1 MNLEGQFV
9 DRKSIRVLAGAEGG
23 FSELAKDCVAFAN
36 AKGGCLLIGIEDG
49 ALLPPPTQR
58 VDDAQVEAPQ
68 KRIPQLTVNVG
79 VVVRKLTAENGGEYI
94 ELEVFPSRN
103 SIAGTSDGRYFIR
116 VSDESRPLMPDEL
129 GRLMGDKTAYVWESH
144 APKRVPARHADET
157 KKHTFLEMIR
167 DSERVTPFVKDK
179 TDQEILEHYLFV
191 HDQFL
196 TNLGTLWIGRRE
208 DRAVLRYAP
217 VIQCIKYDEADRKI
231 NKWLWDDFDLNPLE
245 MIEAVWKEIP
255 DWRESQEIPDGL
267 FRTTVPQY
275 DEVVVREVLANALV
289 HRPYTQGGDIF
300 LNLYTDRLEIH
311 NPGLLPLGVTPQNI
325 LHTTVKRNEHL
336 ARVFYDLRMM
346 EREGSGYDRMY
357 EVLLSAGKPLP
368 EVQEGNDRVTV
379 TVRKRIANPAIL
391 DFIAKADQTFQMSR
405 KEKITLGLLAQHE
418 ALTAIALCHLLDLR
432 KTEDIRH
439 WLGNLPKWEL
449 VSTRGRAKGTE
460 YCVHPELLRKLDF
473 RGATTLRGI
482 ESHRLRELILRDLE
496 IYREASI
503 SDIHQ
508 RIGHEIPIRKI
519 KYLLTKLYDEG
530 AIGRTGSKRGV
541 RYLWTKSA

>member
-9 DRKSIRVLAGAEGG
+9 DRKSIRVLTGSGG
-23 FSELAKDCVAFAN
+23 LSDLAKDCVAFAN
-36 AKGGCLLIGIEDG
+36 AKGGKLLIGIEDG
-49 ALLPPPTQR
+49 ALLPPPSQR
-58 VDDAQVEAPQ
+58 VDHAQAEHIQ
-68 KRIPQLTVNVG
+68 KRMPQLTLNVG
-79 VVVRKLTAENGGEYI
+79 VSARRLVAENGGEYI
-94 ELEVFPSRN
+94 ELEVYPSRN
-103 SIAGTSDGRYFIR
+103 SIASTSDGRYFMR
-116 VSDESRPLMPDEL
+116 VSDESRPLLPDDL
-129 GRLMGDKTAYVWESH
+129 GRLMGDKTAYVWENH
-144 APKRVPARHADET
+144 APKRVPARRADET
-157 KKHTFLEMIR
+157 KKRVFLEMIR
-167 DSERVTPFVKDK
+167 DSSRVTAFVKDK

-191 HDQFL
+191 QDQFL

-217 VIQCIKYDEADRKI
+217 VIQCIKFDGAERKV

-300 LNLYTDRLEIH
+300 LNLHTDRLEIH

-336 ARVFYDLRMM
+336 ARVFYDLRLM

-379 TVRKRIANPAIL
+379 TVRKHIVNPAIL
-391 DFIAKADQTFQMSR
+391 DFIAKADQTFQLSG

-418 ALTAIALCHLLDLR
+418 AVTAKHLCRLLGLKDAQEL
-432 KTEDIRH
+432 RH
-439 WLGNLPKWEL
+439 WLGNLPRWEL
-449 VSTRGRAKGTE
+449 VDTRGRTKGTE
-460 YCVHPELLRKLDF
+460 YYVRPELLRKLEF
-473 RGATTLRGI
+473 KGATTLRGI
-482 ESHRLRELILRDLE
+482 ESHRLRALILQDLR
-496 IYREASI
+496 IYDSSSI
-503 SDIHQ
+503 GQIHA
-508 RIGHEIPIRKI
+508 RIGTEIPRH
-519 KYLLTKLYDEG
+519 KLKQELAGLYKEG
-530 AIGRTGSKRGV
+530 TVGRTGAGRGV
-541 RYLWTKSA
+541 RYLWTNTD